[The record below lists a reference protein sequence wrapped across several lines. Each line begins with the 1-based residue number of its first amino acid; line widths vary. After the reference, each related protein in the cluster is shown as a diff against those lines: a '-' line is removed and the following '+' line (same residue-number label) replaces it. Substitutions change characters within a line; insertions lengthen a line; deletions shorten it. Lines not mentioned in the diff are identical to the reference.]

1 MKKTIYK
8 LILVMIVLFNTG
20 CSEDFLERESLS
32 SLANDNFWTTE
43 SDATLGLMGA
53 YSALQSKW
61 IYDSSP
67 YEGGSVRWDFMS
79 DNGYTTWQWMAG
91 GDIAQGIHTAESWMV
106 NDTWKA
112 LYVGIT
118 RANTVIQK
126 VGEMDATNID
136 EATAKQIIAEASVI
150 RASLYNILA
159 ILWKDVPL
167 ITEIQNVTEANVPK
181 STREKTVAFIIS
193 DLESVYEDLPI
204 SNDWGRLTR
213 GAALGTLARI
223 NLFHAGYGGTYE
235 KAAEYSQEV
244 IDLGVYSLFPD
255 YEDLFEIVNEQNNEV
270 IWSIQFDRLQDNSS
284 SIGGNWWILDYQRVL
299 PDLVQEYYMTDGLP
313 YGESELSD
321 SDDSSILSDNRDPRL
336 SGAIIT
342 HGDTFRNWNQSW
354 DNQAYMRK
362 WTNDELDWDQDPFYS
377 SQDFYVIR
385 YAHVL
390 LMRAEALLMSGSY
403 TESDVT
409 GLVDQLRARVGMPL
423 VAAVEGT
430 GLSQEELL
438 DIVKHERRIETPFEG
453 LRYFDLMRW
462 EELEEVYA
470 KYMMEKQDII
480 DLEYPNVGDRIFD
493 PGKHYKWPIPQS
505 EIDANSSLIQHT
517 EWGG

>member
-43 SDATLGLMGA
+43 SDATLGLMGV

-61 IYDSSP
+61 IYDSNP

-112 LYVGIT
+112 LYIGIA

-181 STREKTVAFIIS
+181 NTREKIVAFIIS

-235 KAAEYSQEV
+235 KAAQYSQEV

-255 YEDLFEIVNEQNNEV
+255 YEDLFEIANEQNNEV
-270 IWSIQFDRLQDNSS
+270 IWSVQFDRL
-284 SIGGNWWILDYQRVL
+284 LDDGSNFAGYWGAGIVGYQRVL
-299 PDLVQEYYMTDGLP
+299 PNLVDAFYMIDGLP
-313 YGESELSD
+313 YDQSPLYNSALVSE
-321 SDDSSILSDNRDPRL
+321 NRDPRMSASIL
-336 SGAIIT
+336 T
-342 HGDTFRNWNQSW
+342 TGDLWRGVPRPNNPGQSF
-354 DNQAYMRK
+354 MRK
-362 WTNDELDWDQDPFYS
+362 WTEEENSENHFDSP
-377 SQDFYVIR
+377 QDFYVLR
-385 YAHVL
+385 YGHIL
-390 LMRAEALLMSGSY
+390 LMRAEALLMIGGS
-403 TESDVT
+403 ESEVVS
-409 GLVDQLRARVGMPL
+409 LINELRLRVGMPL
-423 VAAVEGT
+423 VEDVEGT
-430 GLSQEELL
+430 GFSQSELL
-438 DIVKHERRIETPFEG
+438 DLVKHERRVETAFEG

-462 EELEEVYA
+462 EELESAYA
-470 KYMMEKQDII
+470 QYMLVEKQKII
-480 DLEYPNVGDRIFD
+480 DIGYPGVMDRVFD
-493 PGKHYKWPIPQS
+493 ASKDYKWPIPQS
-505 EIDANSSLIQHT
+505 EIDVNSSLTQHT